1 MTGPATT
8 LHIPDPDDRGDLGTF
23 VGRVVRLDPTAV
35 VRLRATDTGRVTAWA
50 STPFDVLATRS
61 VLGSL
66 EPADVTT
73 FATSLLSALSVDRSD
88 AVDPG
93 TGGLW
98 QGLLPP
104 EEGWESVDA
113 VPAAE
118 LEGLTERGLAL
129 AREHAG
135 PLGPPTSLLDQTV
148 LTVSG
153 AAGSGGPD
161 GGRAVAGGI
170 CLGAAIAAA
179 SGGEGDDL
187 VEACAMEVGVAVWL
201 QVFAAAD
208 SCIGH
213 DRRSAARLVG
223 SWPVAVAAAA
233 GAGSCVEG
241 VVRAELVPD
250 LMGHIVDIERVADR
264 ARATCDALSLER

>member
-1 MTGPATT
+1 MGGVTVSGATT

-35 VRLRATDTGRVTAWA
+35 VRLRATATGRVTAWA

-61 VLGSL
+61 VLGSM

-73 FATSLLSALSVDRSD
+73 FATALLSALSVDRGD

-93 TGGLW
+93 AGGLW

-104 EEGWESVDA
+104 EEGWNSVDA

-148 LTVSG
+148 LTVSDG
-153 AAGSGGPD
+153 AAPAVKIALRCLFALSGMGF
-161 GGRAVAGGI
+161 V
-170 CLGAAIAAA
+170 
-179 SGGEGDDL
+179 
-187 VEACAMEVGVAVWL
+187 
-201 QVFAAAD
+201 
-208 SCIGH
+208 
-213 DRRSAARLVG
+213 
-223 SWPVAVAAAA
+223 
-233 GAGSCVEG
+233 GAGEADETVQVSATSSWMRLDARYG
-241 VVRAELVPD
+241 AVVRR
-250 LMGHIVDIERVADR
+250 RV
-264 ARATCDALSLER
+264 TALPLLT